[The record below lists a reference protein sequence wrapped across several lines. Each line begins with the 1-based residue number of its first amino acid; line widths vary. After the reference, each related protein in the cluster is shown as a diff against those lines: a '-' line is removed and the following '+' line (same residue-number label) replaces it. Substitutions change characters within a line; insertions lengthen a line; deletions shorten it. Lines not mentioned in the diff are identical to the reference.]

1 MLEPMRERMR
11 ERMREP
17 MLEPMR
23 EPMHEPM
30 REPMLGLMTDPLPDP
45 LPHMTD
51 PLPAPATRRK
61 TGAGV
66 AAAADTPVAHG
77 GNLHEAAERY
87 GIPYAQWLDLST
99 GINPHGYPVPP
110 VPADAWRRLPD
121 DGDDFA
127 ACAAHYYGA
136 PDAAHVLPVAGS
148 QAAIRA
154 LPALLPRAQVGI
166 APLTYSEYAPA
177 FERAG
182 HQVLP
187 LDVCRA
193 TLPDTLMHVIVANP
207 NNPTAEHLSAATLLH
222 WHAQLSA
229 RGGTLLV
236 DEAFADA
243 MPSASA
249 SLAASTHRDGL
260 IVLRSPGKFFGLA
273 GVRAGFV
280 LGAPAL
286 LDTLRRT
293 LGAWTV
299 SGPARH
305 AVKAAFADDAWQQQM
320 RTRLD
325 AESARLVSLLQ
336 AHGLAAR
343 STPLFAW
350 TADARA
356 PALHE
361 ALARRGVWARLFTPS
376 ASVRFGLP
384 ADEVEW
390 ARFEQSLR
398 DALREIAG

>member
-1 MLEPMRERMR
+1 MVERMAG
-11 ERMREP
+11 
-17 MLEPMR
+17 
-23 EPMHEPM
+23 H
-30 REPMLGLMTDPLPDP
+30 TAD
-45 LPHMTD
+45 
-51 PLPAPATRRK
+51 
-61 TGAGV
+61 TGAAPDV
-66 AAAADTPVAHG
+66 VIHG

-87 GIPYAQWLDLST
+87 GIPYAHWLDLST

-121 DGDDFA
+121 EGDGFA
-127 ACAAHYYGA
+127 ACAARYYGA

-154 LPALLPRAQVGI
+154 LPSLLPHAQVGI
-166 APLTYSEYAPA
+166 ARLTYSEYAPA

-182 HQVLP
+182 HQVAP
-187 LDVCRA
+187 LDVTWDA
-193 TLPDTLMHVIVANP
+193 LPEAFTHVVVVNP
-207 NNPTAEHLSAATLLH
+207 NNPTAEHLSAGKLLH

-229 RGGTLLV
+229 RGGSLLV
-236 DEAFADA
+236 DEAFADT
-243 MPSASA
+243 MPAA

-286 LDTLRRT
+286 LDTLGRT

-305 AVKAAFADDAWQQQM
+305 AVKAAFEDTAWQQRM

-325 AESARLVSLLQ
+325 AESARLVSLLHAQ
-336 AHGLAAR
+336 GLAAR

-350 TADARA
+350 TDDARA
-356 PALHE
+356 AAVHE
-361 ALARRGVWARLFTPS
+361 ALARRGVWTRLFAAS
-376 ASVRFGLP
+376 GSVRFGLP
-384 ADEVEW
+384 ASEAEW
-390 ARFEQSLR
+390 ARFEEG
-398 DALREIAG
+398 LREAVR

>member
-1 MLEPMRERMR
+1 MVDSV
-11 ERMREP
+11 
-17 MLEPMR
+17 
-23 EPMHEPM
+23 HEPDT
-30 REPMLGLMTDPLPDP
+30 PGGTDI
-45 LPHMTD
+45 
-51 PLPAPATRRK
+51 
-61 TGAGV
+61 
-66 AAAADTPVAHG
+66 AADAVVHG

-87 GIPYAQWLDLST
+87 RIPYTQWLDLST

-127 ACAAHYYGA
+127 ACAARYYGA

-154 LPALLPRAQVGI
+154 LPALLPRAQVGV

-177 FERAG
+177 FARAG
-182 HQVLP
+182 HQVVP
-187 LDVCRA
+187 LDVAWER
-193 TLPDTLMHVIVANP
+193 LPDALTHVVVVNP
-207 NNPTAEHLSAATLLH
+207 NNPTAAHLNADRLLH

-236 DEAFADA
+236 DEAFADT
-243 MPSASA
+243 MPSA
-249 SLAASTHRDGL
+249 SLAASTCLDGL

-286 LDTLRRT
+286 LGRLRRT

-305 AVKAAFADDAWQQQM
+305 AVKAALADEAWQQQM
-320 RTRLD
+320 RSQLAR
-325 AESARLVSLLQ
+325 ESARLVELLH
-336 AHGLAAR
+336 AYGVDTR

-350 TADARA
+350 TDDARA

-361 ALARRGVWARLFTPS
+361 ALAKRGVWTRLFTS
-376 ASVRFGLP
+376 SGSVRFGLP
-384 ADEVEW
+384 ASDAQW
-390 ARFEQSLR
+390 ARFDDSLR
-398 DALREIAG
+398 EAVREIDIARAG